1 MFVTYSKYT
10 KCMCHPLNVSV
21 GCQEDG
27 EAAEQGRP
35 HRGGG
40 VAVVGAVGALV
51 GPTHLPCTKYY

>member
-27 EAAEQGRP
+27 EAEEQGRP

-40 VAVVGAVGALV
+40 VAVVGAVRALV
-51 GPTHLPCTKYY
+51 GPTHLP